1 MSASVASDRGR
12 AVGTPSGLAA
22 SIQRHP
28 VTAFFV
34 LAFIGTWALY
44 VPVLLSPRG
53 LGIIKIP
60 DGLVFA
66 MFILSTY
73 AGPFVGA
80 WIVTRVIDGQA
91 GVRQWFKR
99 MLQWRV
105 RWLWYVVVLVGY
117 PVVFGLAAT
126 ILEGRSAVEAAQ
138 LNAGSFI
145 AGYLVTLVVGFFAP
159 TLGEEAG
166 WRGFALTRLQA
177 ARGPLMATLIVSVIH
192 AVWHLPAYFV
202 KGAITSTGE
211 FDPTLFVANS
221 LAIIASSFVWT
232 WLFNNAAGS
241 IFFATLVHAASNAMS
256 GNLPAFLNLQDSN
269 PWFAFVVSA
278 IVAVLVVALTRGRLG
293 YAGRGS
299 T

>member
-1 MSASVASDRGR
+1 
-12 AVGTPSGLAA
+12 
-22 SIQRHP
+22 
-28 VTAFFV
+28 VTSFFV
-34 LAFIGTWALY
+34 IAFLGTWTLF
-44 VPVLLSPRG
+44 VPILLSSRG
-53 LGIIKIP
+53 FGLINIP
-60 DGLVFA
+60 DGLGFA
-66 MFILSTY
+66 LFILSTY

-80 WIVTRVIDGQA
+80 WIVTRVIDGQE
-91 GVRQWFKR
+91 GVRTWFKR

-105 RWLWYVVVLVGY
+105 NWLWYVVVLLGY
-117 PVVFGLAAT
+117 PLVFGLAAT

-145 AGYLVTLVVGFFAP
+145 AGYLVTLVVGFFMP

-166 WRGFALTRLQA
+166 WRGFALTRLQV

-192 AVWHLPAYFV
+192 AFWHLPAYFI

-221 LAIIASSFVWT
+221 LAIIAGSFVWT

-256 GNLPAFLNLQDSN
+256 GNLPAFLNLQETN
-269 PWFAFVVSA
+269 VWFSFVVSG
-278 IVAVLVVALTRGRLG
+278 IVAVLVIALTRGRLG
-293 YAGRGS
+293 YLRTPGK
-299 T
+299 

>member
-1 MSASVASDRGR
+1 MSDDVVHDRSS
-12 AVGTPSGLAA
+12 APGTSPGLAA
-22 SIQRHP
+22 SIKRHP
-28 VTAFFV
+28 VTSFFV
-34 LAFIGTWALY
+34 IAFLGTWTLF
-44 VPVLLSPRG
+44 VPILLSSRG
-53 LGIIKIP
+53 LGLINIP
-60 DGLVFA
+60 DGLGFA
-66 MFILSTY
+66 LFILSTY

-80 WIVTRVIDGQA
+80 WIVTRVIDGQE
-91 GVRQWFKR
+91 GVRKWFKR

-105 RWLWYVVVLVGY
+105 NWLWYVVVLVGY
-117 PVVFGLAAT
+117 PLVFGLAAT

-166 WRGFALTRLQA
+166 WRGFALTRLQV

-192 AVWHLPAYFV
+192 AFWHLPAYFI

-211 FDPTLFVANS
+211 FDPTLFAANS
-221 LAIIASSFVWT
+221 LAIIAGSFVWT

-256 GNLPAFLNLQDSN
+256 GNLPAFLNLQDTN
-269 PWFAFVVSA
+269 VWFSFVVSGM
-278 IVAVLVVALTRGRLG
+278 VAVVVIALTRGRLG
-293 YAGRGS
+293 YSRAS
-299 T
+299 SK